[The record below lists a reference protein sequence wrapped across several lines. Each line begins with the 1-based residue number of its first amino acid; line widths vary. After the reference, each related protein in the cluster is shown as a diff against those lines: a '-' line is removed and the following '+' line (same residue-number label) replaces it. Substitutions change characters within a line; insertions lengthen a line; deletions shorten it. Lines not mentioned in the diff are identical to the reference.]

1 MSNPLDSKTNISLF
15 QKEVSTLDMKFPGCV
30 QVNKAENYT
39 LINNSI
45 AGCEKAG
52 LVFNGIACD
61 DMKAVERIYGNEVT
75 GCYCCVCC
83 VAAK

>member
-1 MSNPLDSKTNISLF
+1 MR
-15 QKEVSTLDMKFPGCV
+15 FPGCI

-52 LVFNGIACD
+52 LIFNGVACD
-61 DMKAVERIYGNEVT
+61 DMEAVERIYGNEVT
-75 GCYCCVCC
+75 GC
-83 VAAK
+83 